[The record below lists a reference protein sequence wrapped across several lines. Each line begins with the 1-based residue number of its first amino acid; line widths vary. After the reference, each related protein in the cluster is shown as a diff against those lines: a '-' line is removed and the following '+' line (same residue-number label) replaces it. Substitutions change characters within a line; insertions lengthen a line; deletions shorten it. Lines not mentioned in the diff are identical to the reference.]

1 MGIYPQC
8 ALLFRQYDMKME
20 FYPLSDELAVAGQL
34 RAQDMAQVA
43 QAGFKSVVINRPD
56 QEEGPWQPSSKEVIE
71 AAQAAGMQA
80 VYQPVVSGHLTLE
93 DAETFLDLLNTL
105 PKPILAYCRS
115 GGRCTSLFH
124 AAQTLQDRDEP

>member
-1 MGIYPQC
+1 
-8 ALLFRQYDMKME
+8 MKTE
-20 FYPLSDELAVAGQL
+20 FYPLSDELVVAGQL
-34 RAQDMAQVA
+34 RAEDMAQVA

-56 QEEGPWQPSSKEVIE
+56 QEGGPLQPSSDQVIE

-80 VYQPVVSGHLTLE
+80 VYQPVVSGQLTPK
-93 DAETFLDLLNTL
+93 DAETFLQLLEAL

-124 AAQTLQDRDEP
+124 AAQTLRERD

>member
-80 VYQPVVSGHLTLE
+80 VYRSEEHTFELQSRGHLVCRLVLE
-93 DAETFLDLLNTL
+93 
-105 PKPILAYCRS
+105 K
-115 GGRCTSLFH
+115 
-124 AAQTLQDRDEP
+124 